1 MELLFTQF
9 KQTMEGACFGMEGDG
24 IRYFVLDILNLGSL
38 LVIQV
43 ETKFLLNRSIIN
55 PLLNI

>member
-9 KQTMEGACFGMEGDG
+9 KQTMGGAGFGMEGDG
-24 IRYFVLDILNLGSL
+24 IRYLVLNLLNLGSL

-43 ETKFLLNRSIIN
+43 ETTFFLMDQSLIHC
-55 PLLNI
+55 

>member
-9 KQTMEGACFGMEGDG
+9 KQTLGGAGLGMEGDG
-24 IRYFVLDILNLGSL
+24 IRYLVLDLLNLGSL

-43 ETKFLLNRSIIN
+43 GTTFLLNESIIN
-55 PLLNI
+55 QLLNI